1 MNKVMHLFSN
11 CLFSAFSGS
20 QFMGNFLFQDVV
32 QQNSTLIEE
41 MLHLIIMVV
50 GECRLFWKQTID
62 LDRAFYLCIFVIIHR
77 QKGMCA

>member
-1 MNKVMHLFSN
+1 
-11 CLFSAFSGS
+11 
-20 QFMGNFLFQDVV
+20 MGNFLFQDVI

-50 GECRLFWKQTID
+50 GECRPFWKQIKD
-62 LDRAFYLCIFVIIHR
+62 VDRAFYLLCIFVIIHS